1 VPTIIFLDLASTPS
15 FSASLSLP
23 LFVPLLNLVSWQ
35 QRIQELSLSRQ
46 TIGINRMAVDPQ
58 GGSYVAVVFGI
69 SPLQTESF
77 ADAQPF

>member
-1 VPTIIFLDLASTPS
+1 
-15 FSASLSLP
+15 
-23 LFVPLLNLVSWQ
+23 
-35 QRIQELSLSRQ
+35 
-46 TIGINRMAVDPQ
+46 MAVDPQ